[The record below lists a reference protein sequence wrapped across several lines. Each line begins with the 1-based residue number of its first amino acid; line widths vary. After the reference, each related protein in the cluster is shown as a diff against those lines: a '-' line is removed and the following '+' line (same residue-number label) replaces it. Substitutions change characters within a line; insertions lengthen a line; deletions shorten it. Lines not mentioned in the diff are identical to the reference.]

1 MDTVLTPEQPENS
14 ESLIAF
20 APFRMTMLSMDG
32 HAENALLP
40 MEARLPGMVTVFNAV
55 QPENSVSEMVVIPS

>member
-1 MDTVLTPEQPENS
+1 
-14 ESLIAF
+14 
-20 APFRMTMLSMDG
+20 MTMLSRDG
-32 HAENALLP
+32 HAENAVLP